1 VIAKAPR
8 ALERKGARFGRSSF
22 CGSDDVVG
30 TAIGKSPVRFLGID
44 LNLLTPAERHDLAK
58 ALVRAAWSAALEKP
72 EHPAARPPHRG
83 RRGGDQGLGLMAADP
98 AANARTQET
107 PAAMAEEI
115 ARRVAEL
122 VDHRI
127 REPFRLLDT
136 KTVASML
143 AISEEWVREH
153 AAELGAV
160 RVGDGPK
167 GALRFDAARVRAAL
181 EHRRLERSKDR
192 DRSQDRDRR
201 RPGRRRRSVGLV
213 PTAVPADV
221 KDW

>member
-1 VIAKAPR
+1 
-8 ALERKGARFGRSSF
+8 
-22 CGSDDVVG
+22 
-30 TAIGKSPVRFLGID
+30 
-44 LNLLTPAERHDLAK
+44 
-58 ALVRAAWSAALEKP
+58 
-72 EHPAARPPHRG
+72 
-83 RRGGDQGLGLMAADP
+83 MAADP

-107 PAAMAEEI
+107 PAATAEEI

-122 VDHRI
+122 VDDRI

-136 KTVASML
+136 KAVAGML
-143 AISEEWVREH
+143 AVSEEWVREH

-192 DRSQDRDRR
+192 DRSKYRDRR